1 MHLGFGEL
9 LLIFLVILLI
19 FGSSKLPQLGDALGR
34 GIKNFK
40 KATTEEPIDVTPKKL
55 EGRRRWSEAPR
66 RRSSSHASPFR
77 WARSNRAWTRTSLAS
92 VASALISRKSCAA
105 SSDSAC
111 TARTGGL

>member
-40 KATTEEPIDVTPKKL
+40 KATTPEEETVDVSPKKL
-55 EGRRRWSEAPR
+55 EGTASTTSAAPAE
-66 RRSSSHASPFR
+66 RS
-77 WARSNRAWTRTSLAS
+77 
-92 VASALISRKSCAA
+92 
-105 SSDSAC
+105 
-111 TARTGGL
+111 TAQKK